1 VPNSHLAAYAHLY
14 LAVVYKMERN
24 DCVAARHLMQVF
36 VDVPGLMCRDLLADL
51 WDHVSLPH
59 MLHLKVWFTKEVDL
73 IAGWDA
79 DDQCRRMRPAGVASP
94 LLASTSIV
102 LCSQSVRCNVKEKK
116 CRGQLYPNLVQGD
129 HI

>member
-1 VPNSHLAAYAHLY
+1 
-14 LAVVYKMERN
+14 
-24 DCVAARHLMQVF
+24 MQVF
-36 VDVPGLMCRDLLADL
+36 TDAPGLACRDLLADL

-73 IAGWDA
+73 ITGWDA

-102 LCSQSVRCNVKEKK
+102 LCSQSV
-116 CRGQLYPNLVQGD
+116 
-129 HI
+129 